1 MEDSCCLFYCEIE
14 TTHHLFFECVV
25 AKRMWIEISYC
36 VDLNVG
42 SCFESIG
49 KLWLSNK
56 KFVVT
61 NIFTSAALWGLC
73 KLRNCFFF
81 ADWTMERCE
90 FSITKD
96 NRLGTQMEAVVP

>member
-1 MEDSCCLFYCEIE
+1 
-14 TTHHLFFECVV
+14 
-25 AKRMWIEISYC
+25 MWIEISYC

-90 FSITKD
+90 FSIQKIIGLVHKWKLLCPD
-96 NRLGTQMEAVVP
+96 HHSL

>member
-1 MEDSCCLFYCEIE
+1 
-14 TTHHLFFECVV
+14 
-25 AKRMWIEISYC
+25 MWIEISDC

-61 NIFTSAALWGLC
+61 NIFTSAALWGLW
-73 KLRNCFFF
+73 KLRNCFFLQIGQ
-81 ADWTMERCE
+81 W
-90 FSITKD
+90 KD
-96 NRLGTQMEAVVP
+96 VNFLFKR

>member
-1 MEDSCCLFYCEIE
+1 
-14 TTHHLFFECVV
+14 
-25 AKRMWIEISYC
+25 MWIEISDC

-61 NIFTSAALWGLC
+61 NIFTSAALWGLW
-73 KLRNCFFF
+73 KLRNCFFLQIGQ
-81 ADWTMERCE
+81 W
-90 FSITKD
+90 KD
-96 NRLGTQMEAVVP
+96 VNFLLQKIIGLVHKWKLLCPDHHSL